1 MKTNL
6 KKFLALSFMIMFQW
20 GLAQTSV
27 SGTVSDSSGVPLPGA
42 TVVVAGTS
50 NGVTTDF
57 DGVYSISASEGDV
70 LSVSYVGFVTQN
82 VTVGASAS
90 VNVTLVSDNTLEE
103 VVVTALGITRE
114 AKSLGY
120 AQQKVD
126 GATLNK
132 TKELDF
138 KTALAGKVAGVQV
151 ISGPSSTF
159 ESTAIRLRGEQDVLY
174 VVDGIE
180 MAASDINTDNIDN
193 ITILK
198 GAAATALYGAD
209 ARSGVIVITSKK
221 AKAGETYIT
230 VDHNTVA
237 SNISRL
243 HPYQN
248 EYGGGYDQAWDTFA
262 YNPAT
267 DPASWASFNGQNI
280 PYYAADESWGPR
292 LDGTLARHWDSWIP
306 NHPNFGEQRGWSP
319 NPNNVKNFFET
330 GMKSATSV
338 AFGKG
343 GDDYSFRA
351 TGRYTDNKL
360 PVPNASRKTYD
371 LNING
376 SVDITDKFTVYTA
389 LNARIQ
395 NTDNFV
401 SSGYGSLQSNF
412 SQWWQRQLD
421 MDRLRDNYNYE
432 GAFYTW
438 NRRSARNARP
448 QYWDAPH
455 YEQYQ
460 NTNNNEN
467 STYSGNFGFDYSIM
481 DGLSANVEVNRRAYN
496 RTNWS
501 RGYVGQN
508 TLSTQAS
515 YGEGSFTS
523 EQNEFRARL
532 NYQKAITDKFDI
544 SALLGYKAEQYRSIN
559 TSASTS
565 GGLAIPDF
573 YTIANSKDKPGYSTY
588 RLNNSNRAVYSSVSL
603 GYDSMLYLDGS
614 YRFDYSSTADSEN
627 NRIETFSLTGS
638 FLFDK
643 LLNVD
648 GISFGKLR
656 ASYAEAPIFP
666 GTYATSPTFGSG
678 TAYGSLAS
686 LSVPNT
692 LANPQLTGGIRQETE
707 YGIEMKFLNNRLG
720 LDLTYFDRE
729 DSGLPVAVTSAASTG
744 YSGLSVNSKITSST
758 GFEVMLSGTP
768 IQTEDL
774 RWDVSVNFATLEK
787 MVDFI
792 YPGIDR
798 INIYGGSLSWSGL
811 KVQEVVG
818 EEYGML
824 YGRQRLKD
832 DNGNWVYYASGTHR
846 YENNTLMGNIMPDY
860 TGGITSNLTYK
871 NWDLAIGIDFQE
883 GGLYHSIT
891 DMFSMAAG
899 LHEYTAGVNDKGNQ
913 KRDPVSAG
921 GGIHQVGVYADGSA
935 ADFYLAPDSWAW
947 GNWTRDDLWLV
958 DASFV
963 KLRQVRLGYN
973 FDSDKLS
980 NTPFTSID
988 VALIGTNLAI
998 LSETSDWGDYRGA
1011 KTPGL
1016 DPSELGSNWSG
1027 SAFASEGGQLPS
1039 ARSFGL
1045 NVALKF

>member
-42 TVVVAGTS
+42 TVVVAGTQ

-70 LSVSYVGFVTQN
+70 LSVSYVGFITQN
-82 VTVGASAS
+82 VTIGASAS

-120 AQQKVD
+120 AQQKVE
-126 GATLNK
+126 GASLTK

-151 ISGPSSTF
+151 ISGTSSSF
-159 ESTAIRLRGEQDVLY
+159 EQSAIRLRGEMDVLY
-174 VVDGIE
+174 VVDGIK
-180 MAASDINTDNIDN
+180 MSSTDVNTDNIDN

-198 GAAATALYGAD
+198 GAAATALYGAE

-221 AKAGETYIT
+221 AKAGETYISI
-230 VDHNTVA
+230 DHNTVA
-237 SNISRL
+237 SNVSRT
-243 HPYQN
+243 PDYQN
-248 EYGGGYDQAWDTFA
+248 EYGGGYYQDWDTFA

-280 PYYAADESWGPR
+280 PYYAADESWGPK

-319 NPNNVKNFFET
+319 SPNNVKNFFDT
-330 GMKSATSV
+330 GVKSTTSV
-338 AFGKG
+338 SFAKG

-351 TGRYTDNKL
+351 TGRVNQSTL
-360 PVPNASRKTYD
+360 PIPNASRDSYD

-376 SVDITDKFTVYTA
+376 SLDLTDKLSVYTS

-395 NTDNFV
+395 NTDN
-401 SSGYGSLQSNF
+401 SAGSGYSSIMSNL

-421 MDRLRDNYNYE
+421 MDRIRDNYNYE

-467 STYSGNFGFDYSIM
+467 STYSGNFGFDYQIA
-481 DGLSANVEVNRRAYN
+481 DGLSANAEVNRRAYN
-496 RTNWS
+496 RTSNG
-501 RGYVGQN
+501 RNFIGQN
-508 TLSTQAS
+508 TLSTQAA
-515 YGEGSFTS
+515 YNEGSFVS

-532 NYQKAITDKFDI
+532 NYTKAITDKFDV
-544 SALLGYKAEQYRSIN
+544 SALIGYQAKQFRSIS

-573 YTIANSKDKPGYSTY
+573 YTIANSVDKPNYSSY
-588 RLNNSNRAVYSSVSL
+588 RTNNSGRAAYSSVSL

-614 YRFDYSSTADSEN
+614 YRFDWSSTAAADN
-627 NRIETFSLTGS
+627 NRIETYSITGS
-638 FLFDK
+638 FLFDR
-643 LLNVD
+643 LVNLEGV
-648 GISFGKLR
+648 SFGKLR

-686 LSVPNT
+686 LAVPNT
-692 LANPQLTGGIRQETE
+692 LANPMLTGGIRQETE
-707 YGIEMKFLNNRLG
+707 FGLEMKFLNNRLG
-720 LDLTYFDRE
+720 FDVTYFDRE
-729 DSGLPVAVTSAASTG
+729 DSGLPVAVSAAGSTG
-744 YSGLSVNSKITSST
+744 YTGLSVNSKITSST
-758 GFEVMLSGTP
+758 GVEVMISGTP

-774 RWDVSVNFATLEK
+774 RWDVAVNFATLEK

-792 YPGIDR
+792 YPGIER
-798 INIYGGSLSWSGL
+798 NILSSWLSWSSMDL
-811 KVQEVVG
+811 QEIVG
-818 EEYGML
+818 EEWGML
-824 YGRQRLKD
+824 YGRKRLQD
-832 DNGNWVYYASGTHR
+832 DNGNWVYYASGNHR
-846 YENNTLMGNIMPDY
+846 YENNQILGNIMPDY

-883 GGLYHSIT
+883 GGLYHSVT
-891 DMFSMAAG
+891 DMFSMASGQHSWTAG
-899 LHEYTAGVNDKGNQ
+899 LNDKGNP
-913 KRDPVSAG
+913 KRDAVSAG
-921 GGIHQVGVYADGSA
+921 GGVHQVGVYADGSA
-935 ADFYLAPDSWAW
+935 ADFYRAPDSWAW

-958 DASFV
+958 DASFW
-963 KLRQVRLGYN
+963 KLRQVRLGYT
-973 FDSDKLS
+973 FDKDQIKNS
-980 NTPFTSID
+980 PFASID
-988 VALIGTNLAI
+988 IALIGTNLAI
-998 LSETSDWGDYRGA
+998 LSENKDWGDYRGA
-1011 KTPGL
+1011 KNPGL
-1016 DPSELGSNWSG
+1016 DPSELGGNWSG
-1027 SAFASEGGQLPS
+1027 NNFASEGGQLPS

>member
-1 MKTNL
+1 
-6 KKFLALSFMIMFQW
+6 MFQW

-42 TVVVAGTS
+42 TVIVAGTS

-82 VTVGASAS
+82 VTIGASAT
-90 VNVTLVSDNTLEE
+90 VNVTLVSDNALEE

-120 AQQKVD
+120 AQQKVE
-126 GATLNK
+126 GSALTK

-159 ESTAIRLRGEQDVLY
+159 ESSAIRLRGEQDVLY
-174 VVDGIE
+174 VVDGIK
-180 MAASDINTDNIDN
+180 MSSTDINTDNIDN

-198 GAAATALYGAD
+198 GAAATALYGAE

-267 DPASWASFNGQNI
+267 DPASWAAFNGQNI

-338 AFGKG
+338 SFGKG

-351 TGRYTDNKL
+351 TGRATQNAL
-360 PVPNASRKTYD
+360 PVPNASRDTYD
-371 LNING
+371 VNING
-376 SVDITDKFTVYTA
+376 SVDLTDKFTMYTS

-421 MDRLRDNYNYE
+421 MDRLRDNYHYE

-467 STYSGNFGFDYSIM
+467 STYSGNFGFDYQIA
-481 DGLSANVEVNRRAYN
+481 DGVSANVEVNRRAYN
-496 RTNWS
+496 RTSNS
-501 RGYVGQN
+501 RNYIGKN
-508 TLSTQAS
+508 TLSTQAAYS
-515 YGEGSFTS
+515 EGSFVS

-532 NYQKAITDKFDI
+532 NYSKAITDKFDI
-544 SALLGYKAEQYRSIN
+544 NALVGYAAKQYRSIS
-559 TSASTS
+559 TSAGTS

-573 YTIANSKDKPGYSTY
+573 YTIANSVDKPSYSTY
-588 RLNNSNRAVYSSVSL
+588 RTNNSGRAAYSSVSL

-614 YRFDYSSTADSEN
+614 YRFDWSSTADSEN

-643 LLNVD
+643 LVNLD
-648 GISFGKLR
+648 GVTFGKLR

-686 LSVPNT
+686 LAVPNT
-692 LANPQLTGGIRQETE
+692 LANPQLTGGIRKETE

-720 LDLTYFDRE
+720 FDLTYFDRE
-729 DSGLPVAVTSAASTG
+729 DSGLPVAVSAAGSTG
-744 YSGLSVNSKITSST
+744 YTGLSVNSKITSST
-758 GFEVMLSGTP
+758 GLEVMLSGTP
-768 IQTEDL
+768 IQTEDV

-792 YPGIDR
+792 YPGIER
-798 INIYGGSLSWSGL
+798 NILNSWLSWSSMDL
-811 KVQEVVG
+811 QEIVG
-818 EEYGML
+818 EEWGML
-824 YGRQRLKD
+824 YGRKRLKD
-832 DNGNWVYYASGTHR
+832 DNGNWVYYASGNHR
-846 YENNTLMGNIMPDY
+846 YENNQLLGNVMPNY

-871 NWDLAIGIDFQE
+871 NWDLAIGIDFQD
-883 GGLYHSIT
+883 GGLYHSVT

-899 LHEYTAGVNDKGNQ
+899 LHEWTAGKNDKGNQ

-921 GGIHQVGVYADGSA
+921 GGIHQVGVYADGSV
-935 ADFYLAPDSWAW
+935 ADFYRAPDSWAW

-988 VALIGTNLAI
+988 IALIGTNLAI
-998 LSETSDWGDYRGA
+998 LSETTDWGDYRGA

-1016 DPSELGSNWSG
+1016 DPSELGSGWSG
-1027 SAFASEGGQLPS
+1027 GNYASEGGQLPS

>member
-1 MKTNL
+1 
-6 KKFLALSFMIMFQW
+6 MFQW
-20 GLAQTSV
+20 SFAQKSV
-27 SGTVSDSSGVPLPGA
+27 SGTVSDSAGVPLPGA
-42 TVVVAGTS
+42 TVVVDGTS

-57 DGVYSISASEGDV
+57 DGVYSIMANEGDV
-70 LSVSYVGFVTQN
+70 LSVSYVGFTTQK
-82 VTVGASAS
+82 VTVGASATL
-90 VNVTLVSDNTLEE
+90 NVTLAADNALEE

-120 AQQKVD
+120 AQQKVE
-126 GATLNK
+126 GSALTK
-132 TKELDF
+132 TKQLDF

-151 ISGPSSTF
+151 ISGTSSTF
-159 ESTAIRLRGEQDVLY
+159 EPSAIRLRGEQDVLY
-174 VVDGIE
+174 VVDGIK
-180 MAASDINTDNIDN
+180 MSSTDINTDNIDN
-193 ITILK
+193 ITVLK
-198 GAAATALYGAD
+198 GAAATALYGSE

-221 AKAGETYIT
+221 AQAGETYIT

-237 SNISRL
+237 STISRL

-248 EYGGGYDQAWDTFA
+248 EYGGGYDQAWDTFS

-267 DPASWASFNGQNI
+267 DPASWAAFQGQNI
-280 PYYAADESWGPR
+280 PYYAADESWGPK

-306 NHPNFGEQRGWSP
+306 NHPNFGELRPWSA
-319 NPNNVKNFFET
+319 NPNNIKNFFET
-330 GMKSATSV
+330 GVTSTTSV
-338 AFGKG
+338 SFGKG
-343 GDDYSFRA
+343 GEDYSFRA
-351 TGRYTDNKL
+351 TGRATQATL
-360 PVPNASRKTYD
+360 PVPNAARDTYD
-371 LNING
+371 VNING
-376 SVDITDKFTVYTA
+376 SVDLSDKLTMYSA

-395 NTDNFV
+395 NTDNYV

-421 MDRLRDNYNYE
+421 MDRLKNNYHYE

-467 STYSGNFGFDYSIM
+467 STYSGNFGFNYDII

-496 RTNWS
+496 RTSWN
-501 RGYVGQN
+501 RGYIGVN

-515 YGEGSFTS
+515 YGEGSFVS
-523 EQNEFRARL
+523 EQNELRARL
-532 NYQKAITDKFDI
+532 NYSKAITSNFDVNAI
-544 SALLGYKAEQYRSIN
+544 VGYGARQYRSIS

-588 RLNNSNRAVYSSVSL
+588 RSNSSGRSAYASVSL

-614 YRFDYSSTADSEN
+614 YRFDWSSTADSMN
-627 NRIETFSLTGS
+627 NRIETYSVTGS
-638 FLFDK
+638 FLFDR
-643 LLNVD
+643 LLDLD
-648 GISFGKLR
+648 GVSFGKLR

-666 GTYATSPTFGSG
+666 GTYATSPTYSSG

-686 LSVPNT
+686 LAVPNT
-692 LANPQLTGGIRQETE
+692 LANPQLTGGMRVETE
-707 YGIEMKFLNNRLG
+707 FGLEMRFLDNRLG
-720 LDLTYFDRE
+720 FDFTYFDRE
-729 DSGLPVAVTSAASTG
+729 DSKLPVAVTAAGGTG
-744 YSGLSVNSKITSST
+744 YTGLSVNSKITSST
-758 GFEVMLSGTP
+758 GVEVMISGTP
-768 IQTEDL
+768 ILTDDL

-792 YPGIDR
+792 YPGIER
-798 INIYGGSLSWSGL
+798 NILNSWLSWSSMDL
-811 KVQEVVG
+811 QEIVG
-818 EEYGML
+818 EEWGML
-824 YGRQRLKD
+824 YGRKRLKD
-832 DNGNWVYYASGTHR
+832 DNGNWVYYASGNHR
-846 YENNTLMGNIMPDY
+846 YENNQLLGNIMPDY

-883 GGLYHSIT
+883 GGLYHSVT
-891 DMFSMAAG
+891 DMFSMGAG
-899 LHEYTAGVNDKGNQ
+899 LHEYTAGLNDKGNP

-921 GGIHQVGVYADGSA
+921 GGIHQVGVYADGSV
-935 ADFYLAPDSWAW
+935 ADFYRDPNSWAW

-963 KLRQVRLGYN
+963 KLRQVRLGYS
-973 FDSDKLS
+973 FDGDKLS
-980 NTPFTSID
+980 NTPFTGIN
-988 VALIGTNLAI
+988 VALIGNNLAI
-998 LSETSDWGDYRGA
+998 LSETTDWGDYRGA

-1016 DPSELGSNWSG
+1016 DPSELGSGWSG
-1027 SAFASEGGQLPS
+1027 SNYASEGGQLPS
-1039 ARSFGL
+1039 ARSVGL
-1045 NVALKF
+1045 NVSLKF

>member
-6 KKFLALSFMIMFQW
+6 LKFFTLSFMIMFQW
-20 GLAQTSV
+20 SFAQKSV
-27 SGTVSDSSGVPLPGA
+27 SGTVSDSAGVPLPGA
-42 TVVVAGTS
+42 TVVVDGTS

-57 DGVYSISASEGDV
+57 DGVYSIMANEGDI
-70 LSVSYVGFVTQN
+70 LSVSYVGFTTQK
-82 VTVGASAS
+82 VTVGASATL
-90 VNVTLVSDNTLEE
+90 NVTLTADNALEE

-120 AQQKVD
+120 AQQKVE
-126 GATLNK
+126 GSALTK
-132 TKELDF
+132 TKQLDF

-151 ISGPSSTF
+151 ISGTSSTF
-159 ESTAIRLRGEQDVLY
+159 EPSAIRLRGEQDVLY
-174 VVDGIE
+174 VVDGIK
-180 MAASDINTDNIDN
+180 MSSTDINTDNIDN
-193 ITILK
+193 ITVLK
-198 GAAATALYGAD
+198 GAAATALYGSE

-221 AKAGETYIT
+221 AQAGETYIT

-237 SNISRL
+237 STISRL

-248 EYGGGYDQAWDTFA
+248 EYGGGYDQAWDTFS

-267 DPASWASFNGQNI
+267 DPASWAAFQGQNI
-280 PYYAADESWGPR
+280 PYYAADESWGPK

-306 NHPNFGEQRGWSP
+306 NHPNFGELRPWSP
-319 NPNNVKNFFET
+319 NPNNIKNFFET
-330 GMKSATSV
+330 GVTSTTSV
-338 AFGKG
+338 SFGKG
-343 GDDYSFRA
+343 GEDYSFRA
-351 TGRYTDNKL
+351 TGRATQATL
-360 PVPNASRKTYD
+360 PVPNAARDTYD
-371 LNING
+371 VNING
-376 SVDITDKFTVYTA
+376 SVDLSDKLTMYSA

-395 NTDNFV
+395 NTDNYV

-421 MDRLRDNYNYE
+421 MDRLKNNYHYE

-467 STYSGNFGFDYSIM
+467 STYSGNFGFNYDIM
-481 DGLSANVEVNRRAYN
+481 DGMSANVEVNRRAYN
-496 RTNWS
+496 RTSWN
-501 RGYVGQN
+501 RGYIGVN

-515 YGEGSFTS
+515 YGEGSFVS

-532 NYQKAITDKFDI
+532 NYSKAITSNFDVNAI
-544 SALLGYKAEQYRSIN
+544 VGYGARQYRSIS

-573 YTIANSKDKPGYSTY
+573 YTIANSKDKPSYSTY
-588 RLNNSNRAVYSSVSL
+588 RTNNSGRSAYASVSL

-614 YRFDYSSTADSEN
+614 YRFDWSSTADSMN
-627 NRIETFSLTGS
+627 NRIETYSLTGS
-638 FLFDK
+638 FLFDR
-643 LLNVD
+643 LLDLD
-648 GISFGKLR
+648 GVSFGKLR

-666 GTYATSPTFGSG
+666 GTYATSPTYSSG

-686 LSVPNT
+686 LAVPNT
-692 LANPQLTGGIRQETE
+692 LANPQLTGGMRVETE
-707 YGIEMKFLNNRLG
+707 FGLEMRFLDNRLG
-720 LDLTYFDRE
+720 FDFTYFDRE
-729 DSGLPVAVTSAASTG
+729 DSKLPVAVTAAGGTG
-744 YSGLSVNSKITSST
+744 YTGLSVNSKITSST
-758 GFEVMLSGTP
+758 GVEVMISGTP
-768 IQTEDL
+768 ILTDDL

-792 YPGIDR
+792 YPGIER
-798 INIYGGSLSWSGL
+798 NILNSWLSWSSMDL
-811 KVQEVVG
+811 QEIVG
-818 EEYGML
+818 EEWGML
-824 YGRQRLKD
+824 YGRKRTQD
-832 DNGNWVYYASGTHR
+832 ENGNWIYYASGNHR
-846 YENNTLMGNIMPDY
+846 YENNQLLGNIMPDY

-883 GGLYHSIT
+883 GGLYHSVT
-891 DMFSMAAG
+891 DMFSMGAG
-899 LHEYTAGVNDKGNQ
+899 LHEYTAGLNDKGNP

-921 GGIHQVGVYADGSA
+921 GGIHQVGVYADGSV
-935 ADFYLAPDSWAW
+935 ADFYRDPNSWAW

-963 KLRQVRLGYN
+963 KLRQVRLGYT
-973 FDSDKLS
+973 FDGDKLS
-980 NTPFTSID
+980 NTPFTGIN
-988 VALIGTNLAI
+988 VALIGNNLAI
-998 LSETSDWGDYRGA
+998 LSETTDWGDYRGA

-1016 DPSELGSNWSG
+1016 DPSELGSGWSG
-1027 SAFASEGGQLPS
+1027 SNYASEGGQLPS
-1039 ARSFGL
+1039 ARSVGL
-1045 NVALKF
+1045 NVSLKF

>member
-42 TVVVAGTS
+42 TVIVAGTS

-82 VTVGASAS
+82 VTIGASATI
-90 VNVTLVSDNTLEE
+90 NVTLVSDNALEE

-120 AQQKVD
+120 AQQKVE
-126 GATLNK
+126 GSALTK

-159 ESTAIRLRGEQDVLY
+159 ESSAIRLRGEQDVLY
-174 VVDGIE
+174 VVDGIK
-180 MAASDINTDNIDN
+180 MSSTDINTDNIDN

-198 GAAATALYGAD
+198 GAAATALYGAE

-248 EYGGGYDQAWDTFA
+248 EYGGGYDQSWDTFA

-267 DPASWASFNGQNI
+267 DPASWAAFNGQNI

-306 NHPNFGEQRGWSP
+306 NHPNFGELRGWSP

-338 AFGKG
+338 SFGKG

-351 TGRYTDNKL
+351 TGRATQNAL
-360 PVPNASRKTYD
+360 PVPNASRDTYD
-371 LNING
+371 VNING
-376 SVDITDKFTVYTA
+376 SVDLTDKFTMYTS

-421 MDRLRDNYNYE
+421 MDRLRDNYHYE

-467 STYSGNFGFDYSIM
+467 STYSGNFGFDYQIA
-481 DGLSANVEVNRRAYN
+481 DGVSANVEVNRRAYN
-496 RTNWS
+496 RTSNS
-501 RGYVGQN
+501 RNYIGKN
-508 TLSTQAS
+508 TLSTQAGYS
-515 YGEGSFTS
+515 EGSFVS

-532 NYQKAITDKFDI
+532 NYSKAITDKFDVN
-544 SALLGYKAEQYRSIN
+544 ALVGYAAKQYRSIN

-573 YTIANSKDKPGYSTY
+573 YTIANSVDKPGYSTY
-588 RLNNSNRAVYSSVSL
+588 RTNNSGRAAYTSVSL

-614 YRFDYSSTADSEN
+614 YRFDWSSTAAADN
-627 NRIETFSLTGS
+627 NRIETYSLTGS

-643 LLNVD
+643 LVNLD
-648 GISFGKLR
+648 GVTFGKLR

-686 LSVPNT
+686 LAVPNT
-692 LANPQLTGGIRQETE
+692 LANPQLTGGIRKETE

-720 LDLTYFDRE
+720 FDLTYFDRE
-729 DSGLPVAVTSAASTG
+729 DSGLPVAVSAAGSTG
-744 YSGLSVNSKITSST
+744 YTGLSVNSKITSST
-758 GFEVMLSGTP
+758 GVEVMLSGTP
-768 IQTEDL
+768 IQTEDV

-792 YPGIDR
+792 YPGIER
-798 INIYGGSLSWSGL
+798 NILNSWLSWSSMDL
-811 KVQEVVG
+811 QEIVG
-818 EEYGML
+818 EEWGML
-824 YGRQRLKD
+824 YGRKRLKD
-832 DNGNWVYYASGTHR
+832 DNGNWVYYASGNHR
-846 YENNTLMGNIMPDY
+846 YENNQLLGNVMPNY

-871 NWDLAIGIDFQE
+871 NWDLAIGIDFQD
-883 GGLYHSIT
+883 GGLYHSVT

-899 LHEYTAGVNDKGNQ
+899 LHEWTAGKNDKGNQ

-921 GGIHQVGVYADGSA
+921 GGIHQVGVYADGSV
-935 ADFYLAPDSWAW
+935 ADFYRAPDSWAW

-980 NTPFTSID
+980 NTPFTGID
-988 VALIGTNLAI
+988 IALIGTNLAI
-998 LSETSDWGDYRGA
+998 LSETTDWGDYRGA

-1016 DPSELGSNWSG
+1016 DPSELGSGWSG
-1027 SAFASEGGQLPS
+1027 GNYASEGGQLPS

>member
-42 TVVVAGTS
+42 TVVVAGTQ

-120 AQQKVD
+120 AQQKVE
-126 GATLNK
+126 GASLTK

-151 ISGPSSTF
+151 ISGTSSSF
-159 ESTAIRLRGEQDVLY
+159 EQSAIRLRGEMDVLY
-174 VVDGIE
+174 VVDGIK
-180 MAASDINTDNIDN
+180 MSSTDVNTDNIDN

-198 GAAATALYGAD
+198 GAAATALYGAE

-221 AKAGETYIT
+221 AKAGETYISI
-230 VDHNTVA
+230 DHNTVA
-237 SNISRL
+237 SNVSRT
-243 HPYQN
+243 PDYQN

-267 DPASWASFNGQNI
+267 DPSSWSSFNGQNI
-280 PYYAADESWGPR
+280 PYYAADESWGPK

-319 NPNNVKNFFET
+319 SPNNIKNFFDT
-330 GMKSATSV
+330 GVKSTTSV
-338 AFGKG
+338 SFAKG

-351 TGRYTDNKL
+351 TGRVNQSTL
-360 PVPNASRKTYD
+360 PIPNASRDSYD

-376 SVDITDKFTVYTA
+376 SLDLTDKLSVYTS

-395 NTDNFV
+395 NTDN
-401 SSGYGSLQSNF
+401 SAGSGYSSIMSNL

-421 MDRLRDNYNYE
+421 MDRIRDNYNYE

-467 STYSGNFGFDYSIM
+467 STYSGNFGFDYQIA
-481 DGLSANVEVNRRAYN
+481 DGLSANAEVNRRAYN
-496 RTNWS
+496 RTSNG
-501 RGYVGQN
+501 RNYIGQN
-508 TLSTQAS
+508 TLSTQAA
-515 YGEGSFTS
+515 YNEGSFVS

-532 NYQKAITDKFDI
+532 NYTKAITDKFDI
-544 SALLGYKAEQYRSIN
+544 SALIGYQAKQFRSIS

-573 YTIANSKDKPGYSTY
+573 YTIANSVDKPNYSSY
-588 RLNNSNRAVYSSVSL
+588 RTNNSGRAAYSSVSL

-614 YRFDYSSTADSEN
+614 YRFDWSSTAAADN
-627 NRIETFSLTGS
+627 NRIETYSITGS
-638 FLFDK
+638 FLFDR
-643 LLNVD
+643 LVNLEGV
-648 GISFGKLR
+648 SFGKLR

-686 LSVPNT
+686 LAVPNT
-692 LANPQLTGGIRQETE
+692 LANPMLTGGIRQETE
-707 YGIEMKFLNNRLG
+707 FGLEMKFLNNRLG
-720 LDLTYFDRE
+720 FDVTYFDRE
-729 DSGLPVAVTSAASTG
+729 DSGLPVAVSAAGSTG
-744 YSGLSVNSKITSST
+744 YTGLSVNSKITSST
-758 GFEVMLSGTP
+758 GVEVMISGTP

-774 RWDVSVNFATLEK
+774 RWDVAVNFATLEK

-792 YPGIDR
+792 YPGIER
-798 INIYGGSLSWSGL
+798 NILSSWLSWSSMDL
-811 KVQEVVG
+811 QEIVG
-818 EEYGML
+818 EEWGML
-824 YGRQRLKD
+824 YGRKRLQD
-832 DNGNWVYYASGTHR
+832 DNGNWVYYASGNHR
-846 YENNTLMGNIMPDY
+846 YENNQILGNIMPDY

-883 GGLYHSIT
+883 GGLYHSVT
-891 DMFSMAAG
+891 DMFSMASGQHSWTAG
-899 LHEYTAGVNDKGNQ
+899 LNDKGNP
-913 KRDPVSAG
+913 KRDAVSAG
-921 GGIHQVGVYADGSA
+921 GGVHQVGVYADGSA
-935 ADFYLAPDSWAW
+935 ADFYRAPDSWAW

-958 DASFV
+958 DASFW
-963 KLRQVRLGYN
+963 KLRQVRLGYT
-973 FDSDKLS
+973 FDKDQIKNS
-980 NTPFTSID
+980 PFASID
-988 VALIGTNLAI
+988 IALIGTNLAI
-998 LSETSDWGDYRGA
+998 LSENKDWGDYRGA
-1011 KTPGL
+1011 KNPGL
-1016 DPSELGSNWSG
+1016 DPSELGGNWSG
-1027 SAFASEGGQLPS
+1027 NNFASEGGQLPS

>member
-6 KKFLALSFMIMFQW
+6 LKFLTLSFMIMFQW
-20 GLAQTSV
+20 SFAQKSV
-27 SGTVSDSSGVPLPGA
+27 SGTVSDSAGVPLPGA
-42 TVVVAGTS
+42 TVLVDGTS

-57 DGVYSISASEGDV
+57 DGVYSIMANEGDV
-70 LSVSYVGFVTQN
+70 LSVSYVGFTTQK
-82 VTVGASAS
+82 VTVGASATL
-90 VNVTLVSDNTLEE
+90 NVTLAADNALEE

-120 AQQKVD
+120 AQQKVE
-126 GATLNK
+126 GSALTK
-132 TKELDF
+132 TKQLDF

-151 ISGPSSTF
+151 ISGTSSTF
-159 ESTAIRLRGEQDVLY
+159 EPSAIRLRGEQDVLY
-174 VVDGIE
+174 VVDGIK
-180 MAASDINTDNIDN
+180 MSSTDINTDNIDN
-193 ITILK
+193 ITVLK
-198 GAAATALYGAD
+198 GAAATALYGSE

-221 AKAGETYIT
+221 AQAGETYIS

-237 SNISRL
+237 STISRL

-248 EYGGGYDQAWDTFA
+248 EYGGGYDQAWDTFS

-267 DPASWASFNGQNI
+267 DPASWAAFQGQNI

-306 NHPNFGEQRGWSP
+306 NHPNFGELRPWSP
-319 NPNNVKNFFET
+319 NPNNIKNFFET
-330 GMKSATSV
+330 GVTSTTSV
-338 AFGKG
+338 SFGKG
-343 GDDYSFRA
+343 GEDYSFRA
-351 TGRYTDNKL
+351 TGRATQATL
-360 PVPNASRKTYD
+360 PVPNAARDTYD
-371 LNING
+371 VNING
-376 SVDITDKFTVYTA
+376 SVDLSDKLTMYSA

-395 NTDNFV
+395 NTDNYV

-421 MDRLRDNYNYE
+421 MDRLKNNYHYE

-467 STYSGNFGFDYSIM
+467 STYSGNFGFNYDIM

-496 RTNWS
+496 RTSWN
-501 RGYVGQN
+501 RGYVGVN

-515 YGEGSFTS
+515 YGEGSFVS
-523 EQNEFRARL
+523 EQNELRARL
-532 NYQKAITDKFDI
+532 NYSKAITSNFDVNAI
-544 SALLGYKAEQYRSIN
+544 VGYGARQYRSIS

-573 YTIANSKDKPGYSTY
+573 YTIANSKDKPSYSTY
-588 RLNNSNRAVYSSVSL
+588 RTNNSGRSAYASVSL

-614 YRFDYSSTADSEN
+614 YRFDWSSTADSMN
-627 NRIETFSLTGS
+627 NRIETYSLTGS

-643 LLNVD
+643 LLDLD
-648 GISFGKLR
+648 GVSFGKLR

-666 GTYATSPTFGSG
+666 GTYATSPTYSSG

-686 LSVPNT
+686 LAVPNT
-692 LANPQLTGGIRQETE
+692 LANPQLTGGMRVETE
-707 YGIEMKFLNNRLG
+707 FGLEMRFLDNRLG
-720 LDLTYFDRE
+720 FDFTYFDRE
-729 DSGLPVAVTSAASTG
+729 DSKLPVAVTAAGGTG
-744 YSGLSVNSKITSST
+744 YTGLSVNSKITSST
-758 GFEVMLSGTP
+758 GVEVMVSGTP
-768 IQTEDL
+768 ILTDDL

-792 YPGIDR
+792 YPGIER
-798 INIYGGSLSWSGL
+798 NILNSWLSWSSMDL
-811 KVQEVVG
+811 QEIVG
-818 EEYGML
+818 EEWGML
-824 YGRQRLKD
+824 YGRKRLKD
-832 DNGNWVYYASGTHR
+832 DNGNWVYYASGNHR
-846 YENNTLMGNIMPDY
+846 YENNQLLGNIMPDY

-883 GGLYHSIT
+883 GGLYHSVT
-891 DMFSMAAG
+891 DMFSMGAG
-899 LHEYTAGVNDKGNQ
+899 LHEYTAGLNDKGNP

-921 GGIHQVGVYADGSA
+921 GGIHQVGVYADGSV
-935 ADFYLAPDSWAW
+935 ADFYRDPNSWAW

-963 KLRQVRLGYN
+963 KLRQVRLGYT
-973 FDSDKLS
+973 FDGDKLS
-980 NTPFTSID
+980 NTPFTGIN
-988 VALIGTNLAI
+988 VALIGNNLAI
-998 LSETSDWGDYRGA
+998 LSETTDWGDYRGA

-1016 DPSELGSNWSG
+1016 DPSELGSGWSG
-1027 SAFASEGGQLPS
+1027 SNYASEGGQLPS
-1039 ARSFGL
+1039 ARSVGL
-1045 NVALKF
+1045 NVSLKF

>member
-6 KKFLALSFMIMFQW
+6 LKFLTLSFMIMFQW
-20 GLAQTSV
+20 SFAQQSV
-27 SGTVSDSSGVPLPGA
+27 SGTVTDSEGVPLPGA
-42 TVVVAGTS
+42 TVIVEGTS
-50 NGVTTDF
+50 NGVSTDF
-57 DGVYSISASEGDV
+57 DGVYSITANEGDV
-70 LSVSYVGFVTQN
+70 LSFSYVGFATQK
-82 VTVGASAS
+82 VTVGASAT
-90 VNVTLVSDNTLEE
+90 VNVSLVADNALEE

-120 AQQKVD
+120 AQQKVE
-126 GATLNK
+126 GSALTK
-132 TKELDF
+132 TKQLDF

-151 ISGPSSTF
+151 ISGTSSTF
-159 ESTAIRLRGEQDVLY
+159 EPSAIRLRGEQDVLY
-174 VVDGIE
+174 VVDGIK
-180 MAASDINTDNIDN
+180 MSSTDINTDNIDN
-193 ITILK
+193 ITVLK
-198 GAAATALYGAD
+198 GAAATALYGAE

-221 AKAGETYIT
+221 AEAGETYIT

-237 SNISRL
+237 STISRL

-248 EYGGGYDQAWDTFA
+248 EYGGGYDQAWDTFT

-267 DPASWASFNGQNI
+267 DPASWAAFQGQNI
-280 PYYAADESWGPR
+280 PYYAADESWGPK

-306 NHPNFGEQRGWSP
+306 DHPNFGELRPWSP
-319 NPNNVKNFFET
+319 NPNNIKNFFET
-330 GMKSATSV
+330 GVTSNTSLS
-338 AFGKG
+338 FGKG

-351 TGRYTDNKL
+351 TARATQATL
-360 PVPNASRKTYD
+360 PVPNAARDTYD
-371 LNING
+371 VNING
-376 SVDITDKFTVYTA
+376 SVDLTDKFTMYSS

-395 NTDNFV
+395 NTDNYV

-421 MDRLRDNYNYE
+421 MDRLRDNYHYN

-467 STYSGNFGFDYSIM
+467 STYSGNFGFNYDII

-496 RTNWS
+496 RTSWGRNYI
-501 RGYVGQN
+501 GKN

-515 YGEGSFTS
+515 YNEGSFVS
-523 EQNEFRARL
+523 EQNELRARL
-532 NYQKAITDKFDI
+532 NFSKAITSNFDVNAI
-544 SALLGYKAEQYRSIN
+544 VGYGARQYRSIS

-573 YTIANSKDKPGYSTY
+573 YTIANSKDKPSYSTF
-588 RLNNSNRAVYSSVSL
+588 RSNSSGRSAYASVSL

-614 YRFDYSSTADSEN
+614 YRFDWSSTADSEN
-627 NRIETFSLTGS
+627 NRIETYSITGS
-638 FLFDK
+638 FLFDR
-643 LLNVD
+643 LVD
-648 GISFGKLR
+648 LDGVSFGKLR

-666 GTYATSPTFGSG
+666 GTYATSPTYGSG

-686 LSVPNT
+686 LNVPNT
-692 LANPQLTGGIRQETE
+692 LANPQLTGGMRVETE
-707 YGIEMKFLNNRLG
+707 FGLEMKFLDNRLG
-720 LDLTYFDRE
+720 FDVTYFDRE
-729 DSGLPVAVTSAASTG
+729 DSKLPVAVTAAGSTG
-744 YSGLSVNSKITSST
+744 YTGLSVNSKITSST
-758 GFEVMLSGTP
+758 GVEFMLSGTP
-768 IQTEDL
+768 ILTDDL

-787 MVDFI
+787 IVDFI
-792 YPGIDR
+792 YPGIER
-798 INIYGGSLSWSGL
+798 NILDGWLSWSSMDL
-811 KVQEVVG
+811 QEIVG
-818 EEYGML
+818 EEWGML
-824 YGRQRLKD
+824 YGRKRKQD
-832 DNGNWVYYASGTHR
+832 ADGNWIYLSSGSHA
-846 YENNTLMGNIMPDY
+846 YDNNQLLGNIMPDY

-883 GGLYHSIT
+883 GGLYHSVT
-891 DMFSMAAG
+891 DMFSMGAG
-899 LHEYTAGVNDKGNQ
+899 LHEYTAGLNDKGNP

-921 GGIHQVGVYADGSA
+921 GGIHQVGVYADGSV
-935 ADFYLAPDSWAW
+935 ADFYRDPNSWAW

-963 KLRQVRLGYN
+963 KLRQVRIGYT
-973 FDSDKLS
+973 FDSDTLS
-980 NTPFTSID
+980 NSPFTGIN
-988 VALIGTNLAI
+988 VALIGNNLAI
-998 LSETSDWGDYRGA
+998 LSETTDWGDYRGA

-1027 SAFASEGGQLPS
+1027 NYYASEGGQLPS
-1039 ARSFGL
+1039 ARSVGL
-1045 NVALKF
+1045 NVSLKF

>member
-6 KKFLALSFMIMFQW
+6 LKFLTLSFMIMFQW
-20 GLAQTSV
+20 SFAQKSV
-27 SGTVSDSSGVPLPGA
+27 SGTVSDSAGVPLPGA
-42 TVVVAGTS
+42 TVVVDGTS

-57 DGVYSISASEGDV
+57 DGVYSIMANEGDV
-70 LSVSYVGFVTQN
+70 LSVSYVGFTTQK
-82 VTVGASAS
+82 VTVGASATL
-90 VNVTLVSDNTLEE
+90 NVTLAADNALEE

-120 AQQKVD
+120 AQQKVE
-126 GATLNK
+126 GSALTK
-132 TKELDF
+132 TKQLDF

-151 ISGPSSTF
+151 ISGTSSTF
-159 ESTAIRLRGEQDVLY
+159 EPSAIRLRGEQDVLY
-174 VVDGIE
+174 VVDGIK
-180 MAASDINTDNIDN
+180 MSSTDINTDNIDN
-193 ITILK
+193 ITVLK
-198 GAAATALYGAD
+198 GAAATALYGSE

-221 AKAGETYIT
+221 AQAGETYIT

-237 SNISRL
+237 STISRL

-248 EYGGGYDQAWDTFA
+248 EYGGGYDQAWDTFS

-267 DPASWASFNGQNI
+267 DPASWAAFQGQNI
-280 PYYAADESWGPR
+280 PYYAADESWGPK

-306 NHPNFGEQRGWSP
+306 NHPNFGELRPWSA
-319 NPNNVKNFFET
+319 NPNNIKNFFET
-330 GMKSATSV
+330 GVTSTTSV
-338 AFGKG
+338 SFGKG

-351 TGRYTDNKL
+351 TGRATQATL
-360 PVPNASRKTYD
+360 PVPNAARDTYD
-371 LNING
+371 VNING
-376 SVDITDKFTVYTA
+376 SVDLSDKLTMYSA

-395 NTDNFV
+395 NTDNYV

-421 MDRLRDNYNYE
+421 MDRLKNNYHYE

-467 STYSGNFGFDYSIM
+467 STYSGNFGFNYDII

-496 RTNWS
+496 RTSWN
-501 RGYVGQN
+501 RGYIGVN

-515 YGEGSFTS
+515 YGEGSFVS
-523 EQNEFRARL
+523 EQNELRARL
-532 NYQKAITDKFDI
+532 NYSKAITSNFDVNAI
-544 SALLGYKAEQYRSIN
+544 VGYGARQYRSIS

-573 YTIANSKDKPGYSTY
+573 YTIANSKDKPSYSTY
-588 RLNNSNRAVYSSVSL
+588 RSNSSGRSAYASVSL

-614 YRFDYSSTADSEN
+614 YRFDWSSTADSMN
-627 NRIETFSLTGS
+627 NRIETYSVTGS
-638 FLFDK
+638 FLFDR
-643 LLNVD
+643 LLDLD
-648 GISFGKLR
+648 GVSFGKLR

-666 GTYATSPTFGSG
+666 GTYATSPTYSSG

-686 LSVPNT
+686 LAVPNT
-692 LANPQLTGGIRQETE
+692 LANPQLTGGMRVETE
-707 YGIEMKFLNNRLG
+707 FGLEMRFLDNRLG
-720 LDLTYFDRE
+720 FDFTYFDRE
-729 DSGLPVAVTSAASTG
+729 DSKLPVAVTAAGGTG
-744 YSGLSVNSKITSST
+744 YTGLSVNSKITSST
-758 GFEVMLSGTP
+758 GVEVMISGTP
-768 IQTEDL
+768 ILTDDL

-792 YPGIDR
+792 YPGIER
-798 INIYGGSLSWSGL
+798 NILNSWLSWSSMDL
-811 KVQEVVG
+811 QEIVG
-818 EEYGML
+818 EEWGML
-824 YGRQRLKD
+824 YGRKRLKD
-832 DNGNWVYYASGTHR
+832 DNGNWVYYASGNHR
-846 YENNTLMGNIMPDY
+846 YENNQLLGNIMPDY

-883 GGLYHSIT
+883 GGLYHSVT
-891 DMFSMAAG
+891 DMFSMGAG
-899 LHEYTAGVNDKGNQ
+899 LHEYTAGLNDKGNP

-921 GGIHQVGVYADGSA
+921 GGIHQVGVYADGSV
-935 ADFYLAPDSWAW
+935 ADFYRDPNSWAW

-963 KLRQVRLGYN
+963 KLRQVRLGYS
-973 FDSDKLS
+973 FDGDKLS
-980 NTPFTSID
+980 NTPFTGIN
-988 VALIGTNLAI
+988 VALIGNNLAI
-998 LSETSDWGDYRGA
+998 LSETTDWGDYRGA

-1016 DPSELGSNWSG
+1016 DPSELGSGWSG
-1027 SAFASEGGQLPS
+1027 SNYASEGGQLPS
-1039 ARSFGL
+1039 ARSVGL
-1045 NVALKF
+1045 NVSLKF

>member
-1 MKTNL
+1 
-6 KKFLALSFMIMFQW
+6 MFQW

-42 TVVVAGTS
+42 TVIVAGTS

-57 DGVYSISASEGDV
+57 DGIYSISASEGDV
-70 LSVSYVGFVTQN
+70 LSISYVGFVTQN
-82 VTVGASAS
+82 VTVGASATI
-90 VNVTLVSDNTLEE
+90 NVTLVSDNALEE

-120 AQQKVD
+120 AQQKVE
-126 GATLNK
+126 GSALTK

-159 ESTAIRLRGEQDVLY
+159 ESSAIRLRGEQDVLY
-174 VVDGIE
+174 VVDGIK
-180 MAASDINTDNIDN
+180 MSSTDINTDNIDN

-198 GAAATALYGAD
+198 GAAATALYGAE

-267 DPASWASFNGQNI
+267 DPASWAAFNGQNI

-338 AFGKG
+338 SFGKG

-351 TGRYTDNKL
+351 TGRATQNAL
-360 PVPNASRKTYD
+360 PVPNASRDTYD
-371 LNING
+371 VNING
-376 SVDITDKFTVYTA
+376 SVDLTDKFTMYSS

-421 MDRLRDNYNYE
+421 MDRLRDNYHYE

-467 STYSGNFGFDYSIM
+467 STYSGNFGFDYQIA
-481 DGLSANVEVNRRAYN
+481 DGVSANVEVNRRAYN
-496 RTNWS
+496 RTSNS
-501 RGYVGQN
+501 RNYIGKN
-508 TLSTQAS
+508 TLSTQAAYS
-515 YGEGSFTS
+515 EGSFVS

-532 NYQKAITDKFDI
+532 NYSKAITDKFDI
-544 SALLGYKAEQYRSIN
+544 NALVGYAAKQYRSIS
-559 TSASTS
+559 TSAGTS

-573 YTIANSKDKPGYSTY
+573 YTIANSVDKPSYSTY
-588 RLNNSNRAVYSSVSL
+588 RTNNSGRAAYSSVSL

-614 YRFDYSSTADSEN
+614 YRFDWSSTAAADN
-627 NRIETFSLTGS
+627 NRIETYSVTGS

-643 LLNVD
+643 LVNLD
-648 GISFGKLR
+648 GVTFGKLR

-686 LSVPNT
+686 LAVPNT
-692 LANPQLTGGIRQETE
+692 LANPQLTGGIRKETE

-720 LDLTYFDRE
+720 FDLTYFDRE
-729 DSGLPVAVTSAASTG
+729 DSGLPVAVSAAGSTG
-744 YSGLSVNSKITSST
+744 YTGLSVNSKITSST
-758 GFEVMLSGTP
+758 GVEVMISGTP
-768 IQTEDL
+768 IQTEDV

-792 YPGIDR
+792 YPGIER
-798 INIYGGSLSWSGL
+798 NILNSWLSWSSMDL
-811 KVQEVVG
+811 QEIVG
-818 EEYGML
+818 EEWGML
-824 YGRQRLKD
+824 YGRKRLKD
-832 DNGNWVYYASGTHR
+832 DNGNWVYYASGNHR
-846 YENNTLMGNIMPDY
+846 YENNQLLGNVMPNY

-871 NWDLAIGIDFQE
+871 NWDLAIGIDFQD
-883 GGLYHSIT
+883 GGLYHSVT

-921 GGIHQVGVYADGSA
+921 GGIHQVGVYADGSV
-935 ADFYLAPDSWAW
+935 ADFYRAPDSWAW

-980 NTPFTSID
+980 NTPFTGID
-988 VALIGTNLAI
+988 IALIGTNLAI
-998 LSETSDWGDYRGA
+998 LSETTDWGDYRGA

-1016 DPSELGSNWSG
+1016 DPSELGSGWSG
-1027 SAFASEGGQLPS
+1027 SNYASEGGQLPS

>member
-42 TVVVAGTS
+42 TVIVAGTS

-57 DGVYSISASEGDV
+57 DGIYSISASEGDV

-82 VTVGASAS
+82 VTIGASATI
-90 VNVTLVSDNTLEE
+90 NVTLVSDNALEE

-120 AQQKVD
+120 AQQKVE
-126 GATLNK
+126 GSALTK

-159 ESTAIRLRGEQDVLY
+159 ESSAIRLRGEQDVLY
-174 VVDGIE
+174 VVDGIK
-180 MAASDINTDNIDN
+180 MSSTDINTDNIDN

-198 GAAATALYGAD
+198 GAAATALYGAE

-267 DPASWASFNGQNI
+267 DPASWAAFNGQNI

-306 NHPNFGEQRGWSP
+306 NHPNFGELRGWSP

-338 AFGKG
+338 SFGKG

-351 TGRYTDNKL
+351 TGRATQNAL
-360 PVPNASRKTYD
+360 PVPNASRDTYD
-371 LNING
+371 VNING
-376 SVDITDKFTVYTA
+376 SVDLTDKFTMYSS

-421 MDRLRDNYNYE
+421 MDRLRDNYHYE

-467 STYSGNFGFDYSIM
+467 STYSGNFGFDYQIA
-481 DGLSANVEVNRRAYN
+481 DGVSANVEVNRRAYN
-496 RTNWS
+496 RTSNS
-501 RGYVGQN
+501 RNYVGKN
-508 TLSTQAS
+508 TLSTQPGYS
-515 YGEGSFTS
+515 EGSFVS

-532 NYQKAITDKFDI
+532 NYSKAITDKFDVN
-544 SALLGYKAEQYRSIN
+544 ALVGYAAKQYRSIS

-573 YTIANSKDKPGYSTY
+573 YTIANSVDKPSYSTY
-588 RLNNSNRAVYSSVSL
+588 RTNNSGRAAYSSISL

-614 YRFDYSSTADSEN
+614 YRFDWSSTAAADN
-627 NRIETFSLTGS
+627 NRIETYSLTGS

-643 LLNVD
+643 LVNLD
-648 GISFGKLR
+648 GVTFGKLR

-686 LSVPNT
+686 LAVPNT
-692 LANPQLTGGIRQETE
+692 LANPQLTGGIRKETE

-720 LDLTYFDRE
+720 FDLTYFDRE
-729 DSGLPVAVTSAASTG
+729 DSGLPVAVSAAGSTG
-744 YSGLSVNSKITSST
+744 YTGLSVNSKITSST
-758 GFEVMLSGTP
+758 GIEVMLSGTP
-768 IQTEDL
+768 IQTEDV

-792 YPGIDR
+792 YPGIER
-798 INIYGGSLSWSGL
+798 NILNSWLSWSSMDL
-811 KVQEVVG
+811 QEIVG
-818 EEYGML
+818 EEWGML
-824 YGRQRLKD
+824 YGRKRLKD
-832 DNGNWVYYASGTHR
+832 DNGNWVYYASGNHR
-846 YENNTLMGNIMPDY
+846 YENNQLLGNVMPNY

-871 NWDLAIGIDFQE
+871 NWDLAIGIDFQD
-883 GGLYHSIT
+883 GGLYHSVT

-899 LHEYTAGVNDKGNQ
+899 LHEWTAGNNDKGNP

-921 GGIHQVGVYADGSA
+921 GGIHQVGVYADGST
-935 ADFYLAPDSWAW
+935 ADFYRAPDSWAW

-980 NTPFTSID
+980 NTPFTGID
-988 VALIGTNLAI
+988 IALIGTNLAI
-998 LSETSDWGDYRGA
+998 LSETTDWGDYRGA

-1016 DPSELGSNWSG
+1016 DPSELGSGWSG
-1027 SAFASEGGQLPS
+1027 GNYASEGGQLPS

>member
-57 DGVYSISASEGDV
+57 DGVYSIEASEGDV
-70 LSVSYVGFVTQN
+70 LSVSYVGFITQN

-267 DPASWASFNGQNI
+267 DPASWAAFNGQNI

-319 NPNNVKNFFET
+319 NPNNIKNFFET

-338 AFGKG
+338 SFGKG
-343 GDDYSFRA
+343 GEDYSFRA
-351 TGRYTDNKL
+351 TGRVTDNKL
-360 PVPNASRKTYD
+360 PVPNASRNTYD

-376 SVDITDKFTVYTA
+376 SMDLTDKLSVYTS

-401 SSGYGSLQSNF
+401 SSGYGSIQSNF

-421 MDRLRDNYNYE
+421 MDRLRDNYHYE

-467 STYSGNFGFDYSIM
+467 STYSGNFGFDYNIM

-496 RTNWS
+496 RTSNS
-501 RGYVGQN
+501 RNYIGVN
-508 TLSTQAS
+508 TLSTQAAYS
-515 YGEGSFTS
+515 EGSFVS
-523 EQNEFRARL
+523 ENNEFRARL
-532 NYQKAITDKFDI
+532 NYATAITDKFDI
-544 SALLGYKAEQYRSIN
+544 SALVGYSAKQYRSIN

-573 YTIANSKDKPGYSTY
+573 YTIANSVDKPGYSTY
-588 RLNNSNRAVYSSVSL
+588 RTNNSGRAAYSSVSL

-614 YRFDYSSTADSEN
+614 YRFDWSSTAAADA
-627 NRIETFSLTGS
+627 NRIETYSLTGS

-643 LLNVD
+643 LVNLD
-648 GISFGKLR
+648 GVTFGKLR

-686 LSVPNT
+686 LAVPNT
-692 LANPQLTGGIRQETE
+692 LANPQLNGGIRQETE
-707 YGIEMKFLNNRLG
+707 YGIEMKFLDNRLG
-720 LDLTYFDRE
+720 FDLTYFDRE
-729 DSGLPVAVTSAASTG
+729 DSGLPVAVSAAGSTG
-744 YSGLSVNSKITSST
+744 YTGLSVNSKITSST

-768 IQTEDL
+768 IQTEDV

-792 YPGIDR
+792 YPGIER
-798 INIYGGSLSWSGL
+798 NILNSWLSWSSMDL
-811 KVQEVVG
+811 QEIVG
-818 EEYGML
+818 EEWGML
-824 YGRQRLKD
+824 YGRKRLKD
-832 DNGNWVYYASGTHR
+832 DNGNWVYYASGNHR
-846 YENNTLMGNIMPDY
+846 YENNQLLGNVMPNY

-871 NWDLAIGIDFQE
+871 NWDLAIGIDFQD
-883 GGLYHSIT
+883 GGLYHSVT

-899 LHEYTAGVNDKGNQ
+899 LHEWTAGTNDKGNQ

-921 GGIHQVGVYADGSA
+921 GGVHQVGVYADGST
-935 ADFYLAPDSWAW
+935 ADFYRAPDSWAW

-963 KLRQVRLGYN
+963 KLRQVRLGYT
-973 FDSDKLS
+973 FDADKLS
-980 NTPFTSID
+980 NSPFTGID
-988 VALIGTNLAI
+988 IALIGTNLAI
-998 LSETSDWGDYRGA
+998 LSETTDWGDYRGA

-1016 DPSELGSNWSG
+1016 DPSELGSGWSG
-1027 SAFASEGGQLPS
+1027 GNYASEGGQLPS

>member
-57 DGVYSISASEGDV
+57 DGVYSIEASEGDV

-180 MAASDINTDNIDN
+180 MAANDINTDNIDN

-267 DPASWASFNGQNI
+267 DPASWAAFNGQNI

-319 NPNNVKNFFET
+319 NPNNIKNFFET

-338 AFGKG
+338 SFGKG
-343 GDDYSFRA
+343 GEDYSFRA
-351 TGRYTDNKL
+351 TGRVTDNKL
-360 PVPNASRKTYD
+360 PVPNASRNTYD

-376 SVDITDKFTVYTA
+376 SMDLSDKLSVYTS

-401 SSGYGSLQSNF
+401 SSGYGSIQSNF

-421 MDRLRDNYNYE
+421 MDRLRDNYHYE

-467 STYSGNFGFDYSIM
+467 STYSGNFGFDYNIM

-496 RTNWS
+496 RTSNS
-501 RGYVGQN
+501 RNYIGVN
-508 TLSTQAS
+508 TLSTQAAYS
-515 YGEGSFTS
+515 EGSFVS
-523 EQNEFRARL
+523 ENNEFRARL
-532 NYQKAITDKFDI
+532 NYTKAITNKFDV
-544 SALLGYKAEQYRSIN
+544 SALVGYSAKQYRSIS

-573 YTIANSKDKPGYSTY
+573 YTIANSVDKPGYSTY
-588 RLNNSNRAVYSSVSL
+588 RTNNSGRAAYSSVSL

-614 YRFDYSSTADSEN
+614 YRFDWSSTAAADN
-627 NRIETFSLTGS
+627 NRIETYSLTGS

-643 LLNVD
+643 LVNLD
-648 GISFGKLR
+648 GVTFGKLR

-686 LSVPNT
+686 LAVPNT
-692 LANPQLTGGIRQETE
+692 LANPQLNGGIRKETE

-720 LDLTYFDRE
+720 FDLTYFDRE
-729 DSGLPVAVTSAASTG
+729 DSGLPVAVSAAGSTG
-744 YSGLSVNSKITSST
+744 YTGLSVNSKITSST

-768 IQTEDL
+768 IQTEDV

-792 YPGIDR
+792 YPGIER
-798 INIYGGSLSWSGL
+798 NILNSWLSWSSMDL
-811 KVQEVVG
+811 QEIVG
-818 EEYGML
+818 EEWGML
-824 YGRQRLKD
+824 YGRKRLKD
-832 DNGNWVYYASGTHR
+832 DNGNWVYYASGNHR
-846 YENNTLMGNIMPDY
+846 YENNQLLGNVMPNY

-871 NWDLAIGIDFQE
+871 NWDLAIGIDFQD
-883 GGLYHSIT
+883 GGLYHSVT

-899 LHEYTAGVNDKGNQ
+899 LHEWTAGKNDKGNQ

-921 GGIHQVGVYADGSA
+921 GGVHQVGVYADGST
-935 ADFYLAPDSWAW
+935 ADFYRAPDSWAW

-963 KLRQVRLGYN
+963 KLRQVRLGYT
-973 FDSDKLS
+973 FDADKLS
-980 NTPFTSID
+980 NSPFTGID
-988 VALIGTNLAI
+988 IALIGTNLAI
-998 LSETSDWGDYRGA
+998 LSETTDWGDYRGA

-1016 DPSELGSNWSG
+1016 DPSELGSGWSG
-1027 SAFASEGGQLPS
+1027 GNYASEGGQLPS